1 MPTTCDD
8 ELVTPTH
15 TGAQWELRSILSQ
28 PEKGRDDVTIKIS
41 PLDPLSD
48 SQLSDAQYEKA
59 MSLKAEKEAK
69 ASQKLAE
76 QEVLR
81 AEKEASEAE
90 KAASKA
96 KKVAS
101 KAEAKLAPIKE
112 ASEKA
117 IKEVEKAEA
126 AMRVAE
132 AQVEATKADVY
143 KQACTRIDEPDYVQ
157 NRTRAAKLCIVGE
170 DCDDDDV
177 PLDLMGEV
185 KAKVED
191 LREQEFNQTYHQLL
205 NASNYHKL
213 KSEAKFLTQ
222 TATSLK
228 AGQHERVAKAH
239 TSVSELTKT
248 AEEAKTKA
256 EALAKVAE
264 EAKAKVAELK
274 SRSKDDDEDMSEES
288 IRRPHRVTVICCCH
302 ACCCCV
308 VCAGPCARPARSL
321 GGRPQCGNQYLKVCR
336 VLERGAAT
344 PRVLERLGRL
354 P

>member
-15 TGAQWELRSILSQ
+15 TGAQWQLRSILSQ
-28 PEKGRDDVTIKIS
+28 PEKGRDDVTIKIC
-41 PLDPLSD
+41 PLEPLGD

-76 QEVLR
+76 QEVSR

-112 ASEKA
+112 AEKA
-117 IKEVEKAEA
+117 IKEAEK

-143 KQACTRIDEPDYVQ
+143 ERACTRIDEPDYVQ
-157 NRTRAAKLCIVGE
+157 NRTRAAVWYIVGE

-177 PLDLMGEV
+177 PLDLMGAVE
-185 KAKVED
+185 AKVED
-191 LREQEFNQTYHQLL
+191 LLEQELNQTYHQLL

-228 AGQHERVAKAH
+228 AGQHGRVAMAH

-308 VCAGPCARPARSL
+308 VCAGPCARPVRSL
-321 GGRPQCGNQYLKVCR
+321 GGRPQCGNQYFRVCQ

-344 PRVLERLGRL
+344 PRVLEPSGRL
-354 P
+354 PYK

>member
-15 TGAQWELRSILSQ
+15 TGAQWQLRSILSQ
-28 PEKGRDDVTIKIS
+28 PEKGRDDVTIKIC
-41 PLDPLSD
+41 PLEPLGD
-48 SQLSDAQYEKA
+48 SQLSDAQYAKA
-59 MSLKAEKEAK
+59 MSLKAEQVSKESK
-69 ASQKLAE
+69 KLAE
-76 QEVLR
+76 QEVSR

-112 ASEKA
+112 AEKA
-117 IKEVEKAEA
+117 IKEAEK

-132 AQVEATKADVY
+132 AQVEATRADVY
-143 KQACTRIDEPDYVQ
+143 ERACTRIDEPDYVQ
-157 NRTRAAKLCIVGE
+157 NRTRAAVWYIVGE

-228 AGQHERVAKAH
+228 AGQHGRVAMAH

-308 VCAGPCARPARSL
+308 VCAGACARPRRRPARSL
-321 GGRPQCGNQYLKVCR
+321 GGRPQCRNQLLCR
-336 VLERGAAT
+336 VLERRAAT
-344 PRVLERLGRL
+344 PRVLERSGRL
-354 P
+354 PYK